1 MSAKKL
7 PWFRMYADFLN
18 DPKLISL
25 AFEDQR
31 HFIGVL
37 ALKCDGAIDDVAD
50 GDLLDRIVAQRLWI
64 DHAVIHEVKKNL
76 VAAGLISEDWQPLE
90 WSKFSPGRKPSDRPV
105 ASVWRTIRERIFAR
119 DDYTCQYCGVRGTKL
134 ECDHKH
140 PVARGGSHDD
150 KNLVTACRTCNRSKR
165 DKLITEWRPA

>member
-1 MSAKKL
+1 MSKKF

-18 DPKLISL
+18 DPKMIGL

-37 ALKCDGAIDDVAD
+37 ALKSDGAIDDVAD

-64 DHAVIHEVKKNL
+64 DHTVIQEVKKNL

-90 WSKFSPGRKPSDRPV
+90 WSKFSPGRKLSDRPV

-150 KNLVTACRTCNRSKR
+150 ENLVTACRTCNRSKR
-165 DKLITEWRPA
+165 DKLVTEWRPA